1 MTDIELVQGTDAW
14 RLARCGSLGA
24 SRVADAI
31 ARTKSGWGASR
42 ANLMA
47 ELLSERLTGVP
58 AETYINAAMQRGTEK
73 EPDARAAY
81 EFRFNCDVQQIGLV
95 RHPKIAGAH
104 ASPDGLVADTGM
116 IEIKCPNTATHL
128 ETLLGGSIAGKY
140 VTQAQWQM
148 ACCPERQWVDWVSFD
163 DRLPEHMA
171 LFIQRIRRDNVMIAD
186 LERQVSE
193 FLSELTDKEHRLRD
207 LYERQ
212 ADSLLMAG

>member
-1 MTDIELVQGTDAW
+1 MNELELVQGTDEW
-14 RLARCGSLGA
+14 RSARCGSLGA

-81 EFRFNCDVQQIGLV
+81 EFRFNCDVQQVGLV

-163 DRLPEHMA
+163 DRLPETMVM
-171 LFIQRIRRDNVMIAD
+171 FVQRIRRNDEMIAD

-193 FLSELTDKEHRLRD
+193 FLSELTEKERRLRD

-212 ADSLLMAG
+212 AESILMAG